1 MKPVRDHSFSFTRG
15 MNPKTLI
22 NHLAKK
28 FIVEERTNQSEQQ
41 IFYDTF
47 DWRLHRKKLLFVSS
61 ANSLKLQ
68 RFDGSELVKAQGRKR
83 SKYFWWD
90 LGQSELSEKLQGII
104 AMRALCP
111 IVSLSR
117 TTHQFRIMNKDRK
130 TVARLALGSDQAAHG
145 NALKSLPETVYVQ
158 EIRGYESSF
167 AKVLKHCSKLGLIPL
182 SRAQRVERFF
192 SASERIPRDYG
203 GKFRVE
209 LDDNI
214 SIGRAVSKICLNL
227 VDDMERNHEGVC
239 SDIDSEF
246 LHDFRIAV
254 RRTRSL
260 LSLLKKVLPLDT
272 TTYFQTE
279 FRWLGSVTGPVRD
292 TDVCLLEKDD
302 YLGLLP
308 DQLQKGMN
316 LFFDEL
322 LANRIHEL
330 KLLRQHLT
338 SQRYLNL
345 LSKWRSFLSDPE
357 SKLFRGIR
365 TRKCKELADT
375 LILKRYENFVKEGDK
390 ITEFSADTALH
401 QLRIKGKKLRYLL
414 EFFKSFYDVT
424 EMNRFLKYMKKLQDN
439 LGDFND
445 LSVQQEILGE
455 KLDSLKAKN
464 LQTIRFA
471 SALGGLIS
479 VLADK
484 QKCIREEFESTYAQ
498 FSRDEVNE
506 LIQAMVAGAGKS
518 SGAERK

>member
-1 MKPVRDHSFSFTRG
+1 
-15 MNPKTLI
+15 
-22 NHLAKK
+22 
-28 FIVEERTNQSEQQ
+28 
-41 IFYDTF
+41 
-47 DWRLHRKKLLFVSS
+47 
-61 ANSLKLQ
+61 
-68 RFDGSELVKAQGRKR
+68 LV
-83 SKYFWWD
+83 
-90 LGQSELSEKLQGII
+90 
-104 AMRALCP
+104 
-111 IVSLSR
+111 
-117 TTHQFRIMNKDRK
+117 
-130 TVARLALGSDQAAHG
+130 
-145 NALKSLPETVYVQ
+145 
-158 EIRGYESSF
+158 
-167 AKVLKHCSKLGLIPL
+167 PL

-192 SASERIPRDYG
+192 SASERTPRDYG

-214 SIGRAVSKICLNL
+214 SIGRAVAKICLNL
-227 VDDMERNHEGVC
+227 VDDMERNHGGVC

-260 LSLLKKVLPLDT
+260 LSLLKKVLPPDT
-272 TTYFQTE
+272 TAYFQTE

-308 DQLQKGMN
+308 DALQKGMN

-322 LANRIHEL
+322 LANRVHEL

-345 LSKWRSFLSDPE
+345 LSKWRNFLSDPE
-357 SKLFRGIR
+357 SKLFKGIR
-365 TRKCKELADT
+365 TKKCRDLADA
-375 LILKRYENFVKEGDK
+375 LILKRYKNFVKEGDK
-390 ITEFSADTALH
+390 INEFSADTALH

-484 QKCIREEFESTYAQ
+484 QMRIREEFESTYTQ

-518 SGAERK
+518 SGSERK